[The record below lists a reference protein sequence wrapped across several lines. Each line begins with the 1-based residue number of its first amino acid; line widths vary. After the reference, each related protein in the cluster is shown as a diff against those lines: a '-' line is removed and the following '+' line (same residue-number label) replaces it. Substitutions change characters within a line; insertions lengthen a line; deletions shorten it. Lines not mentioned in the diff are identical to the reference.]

1 MNCPCQYFAAPST
14 ISTPQP
20 TDKCAVCSC
29 MAGYHS
35 ATASVPTNSVP
46 TTLVRTT
53 SIPTTSI
60 PTVPTALRTRIPT
73 RQIPTPPLGQ
83 SITIRREPPVLSSQD
98 ATTRTRT
105 RTQDTAIRAAA
116 EAAARVDLQPYS
128 NNGLYLTEST
138 TRRRRRGLIGQQR
151 QVGRQLSLPVRSL

>member
-1 MNCPCQYFAAPST
+1 MYTYPVGGTCMNCSCQYFAAPST

-35 ATASVPTNSVP
+35 ATASVPTNAVP
-46 TTLVRTT
+46 TTLVRTTSIPTTSIPTTSIPTT

-128 NNGLYLTEST
+128 NNGL
-138 TRRRRRGLIGQQR
+138 
-151 QVGRQLSLPVRSL
+151 

>member
-1 MNCPCQYFAAPST
+1 
-14 ISTPQP
+14 
-20 TDKCAVCSC
+20 

-35 ATASVPTNSVP
+35 ATASVPTNAVP
-46 TTLVRTT
+46 TTLVRTTSIPTTSIPTTSIPTT

-151 QVGRQLSLPVRSL
+151 QVGSQLHSLWRLGDISIV